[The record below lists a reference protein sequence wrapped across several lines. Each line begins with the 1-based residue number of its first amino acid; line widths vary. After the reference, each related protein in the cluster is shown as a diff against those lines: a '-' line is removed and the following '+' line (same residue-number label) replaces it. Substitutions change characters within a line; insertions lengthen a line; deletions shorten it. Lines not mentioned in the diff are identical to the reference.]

1 MNNMS
6 EMNLFERYLNAVAER
21 LPEKTRE
28 DVKRE
33 LRANIEDM
41 LPESPTQE
49 DIREVL
55 EKLGDP
61 ARLADEYRQTKRY
74 LIGPNL
80 YDRYIS
86 ILKLVVGIAVI
97 VFSFIGV
104 LQQIVNP
111 AESIA
116 TAPVDFITGF
126 ITSILGAAIDGAIQ
140 AFMWVTIVFACLER
154 GGLGEGK
161 LSFGKKNWTADDLLS
176 SDDAA
181 KSKISRGET
190 VVGLV
195 FSIIFAAILIFQ
207 PQLFGWYEKGE
218 SGIVNVT
225 SFFNIDRLQAYI
237 IAIIVLT
244 ALQFILSIYMFIVMR
259 WNLPLAIANTLHN
272 IASCLLVF
280 FMLKD
285 HAIVNPQIIS
295 RFADAINRPLADVTM
310 SLSNFLSAMVVLFI
324 IFYAID
330 SIMGFVKSRSIKL
343 PPMKSEQ

>member
-1 MNNMS
+1 MS
-6 EMNLFERYLNAVAER
+6 EMNLVERYLNAVAER

-41 LPESPTQE
+41 LPESPTEE
-49 DIREVL
+49 DIRKVL

-61 ARLADEYRQTKRY
+61 ARLADEYRQTKKY

-86 ILKLVVGIAVI
+86 ILKLVAGIAVI

-111 AESIA
+111 AETIT
-116 TAPVDFITGF
+116 TAPVDFIVSLVTG
-126 ITSILGAAIDGAIQ
+126 ILGAAIDGAIQ
-140 AFMWVTIVFACLER
+140 AIIWVTVVFICLER

-161 LSFGKKNWTADDLLS
+161 LSFGKKDWTVDDLLS
-176 SDDAA
+176 ADDIS

-218 SGIVNVT
+218 SGMIYVT
-225 SFFNIDRLQAYI
+225 SLFNIDRLQTYI
-237 IAIIVLT
+237 IAIILLT
-244 ALQFILSIYMFIVMR
+244 ALQFILSIYKYIVMR

-272 IASCLLVF
+272 IASCILVI
-280 FMLKD
+280 FMLRD
-285 HAIVNPQIIS
+285 HSIVNPQIIS
-295 RFADAINRPLADVTM
+295 RFADVISRSPAEVTT
-310 SLSNFLSAMVVLFI
+310 SLNNFLLAMVILFI
-324 IFYAID
+324 IFSAID

-343 PPMKSEQ
+343 PPIKPA